1 MRFGAELVSG
11 PPRTR
16 RVGRVIARCVA
27 LTALLLSG
35 CASTRGGA
43 TPAPRVAAAPA
54 VATVPSLTPA
64 PTENPSSTPGPAIT
78 PSAVPPPATPVASPP
93 PPTHI
98 RVDTPAST
106 PTSAPTMTPTP
117 LAPLAVVQPTVTRSA
132 AATDAPA
139 AVAPPPPHPP
149 LASAPTAVAVS
160 VPALAISAGSPLAVP
175 AGALRLTGRERSLY
189 AAASARGRD
198 AAIFTIAGDSNS
210 EWSGYLGQI
219 ATGAYDLRARPAY
232 AAAAVRFGPS
242 FPRRSVA
249 VAGGLRAADM
259 FAPDWPDRPSAC
271 APSEGRFTCELR
283 LSRASIVFIQLGTG
297 DRFVWTEYE
306 GHLRRMLDVA
316 LQSGALP
323 VLVTKADDLES
334 WQGGAP
340 IDHMNTVV
348 RRLAAEY
355 QLPMVD
361 FFLATRGLPVIPNP
375 QLPDRPFT
383 KNGLL
388 DEWGY
393 YFHLSDL
400 GKEMRILTTLA
411 MLAAIAN

>member
-1 MRFGAELVSG
+1 MRFGAKKVSG
-11 PPRTR
+11 PPSTR
-16 RVGRVIARCVA
+16 RVGRAIARPLA
-27 LTALLLSG
+27 LATLLLSG
-35 CASTRGGA
+35 CASTRAGA
-43 TPAPRVAAAPA
+43 TPAPSVTAAPA
-54 VATVPSLTPA
+54 VATVPLVTPA
-64 PTENPSSTPGPAIT
+64 PTETPSSTTGPAMT
-78 PSAVPPPATPVASPP
+78 SSAVPPPATLLAPSPS
-93 PPTHI
+93 PTHI
-98 RVDTPAST
+98 RVETPALT
-106 PTSAPTMTPTP
+106 RTSAPTMTPTP

-132 AATDAPA
+132 AATEVPA
-139 AVAPPPPHPP
+139 AVAPTPHTP
-149 LASAPTAVAVS
+149 LALAPTAVAAS
-160 VPALAISAGSPLAVP
+160 VPALATSAGSPLAVP
-175 AGALRLTGRERSLY
+175 AGALRLTGREHSLY
-189 AAASARGRD
+189 AAASAHGRD

-219 ATGAYDLRARPAY
+219 ATGVYDLRARPAY

-259 FAPDWPDRPSAC
+259 FVPDWPDKPSAC

-297 DRFVWTEYE
+297 DRFAWTEYE

-355 QLPMVD
+355 QVPMID

>member
-1 MRFGAELVSG
+1 
-11 PPRTR
+11 
-16 RVGRVIARCVA
+16 
-27 LTALLLSG
+27 
-35 CASTRGGA
+35 
-43 TPAPRVAAAPA
+43 
-54 VATVPSLTPA
+54 
-64 PTENPSSTPGPAIT
+64 
-78 PSAVPPPATPVASPP
+78 
-93 PPTHI
+93 
-98 RVDTPAST
+98 
-106 PTSAPTMTPTP
+106 MTPTP
-117 LAPLAVVQPTVTRSA
+117 LAPQAVVQPTFTRSA
-132 AATDAPA
+132 AVTEAPA
-139 AVAPPPPHPP
+139 AVAPTPHPP
-149 LASAPTAVAVS
+149 PASAPTAVAVS
-160 VPALAISAGSPLAVP
+160 VPALATSAGSPLAVP

-198 AAIFTIAGDSNS
+198 AAIFTVAGDSNS

-219 ATGAYDLRARPAY
+219 ATGVYDLRARPAY
-232 AAAAVRFGPS
+232 AAAAGRFGPS

-259 FAPDWPDRPSAC
+259 FVPDWPDKPSAC
-271 APSEGRFTCELR
+271 GPSEGRFTCELR

-297 DRFVWTEYE
+297 DRFAWTEYE
-306 GHLRRMLDVA
+306 GHLRRMLDVT

-355 QLPMVD
+355 QVPMID